1 MKQLILLLASL
12 LPIAGMAAEAG
23 DTTIVVKGKNVVI
36 PDSVISSLLSKS
48 EAAPHVND
56 TTIVVNGKDIV
67 VSDSAGLTKVS
78 VFGKEGEKL
87 NRIYETS
94 YTNGQEVQRVYDA
107 HGVEH
112 RLCIDCAEERYYSG
126 EPEELP
132 A

>member
-56 TTIVVNGKDIV
+56 TTIVVNGKNIV

-94 YTNGQEVQRVYDA
+94 
-107 HGVEH
+107 
-112 RLCIDCAEERYYSG
+112 
-126 EPEELP
+126 
-132 A
+132 